1 MVKHLAEN
9 REVRKIQ
16 FTGRSTFIL
25 SLPKN
30 WMKEMQLKAGDLV
43 SVVREANNSLSII
56 PNDMRALSST
66 LEAITIVSD
75 RENTNSLKRKVIS
88 IYLSGY
94 NTIHLRS
101 KTGRINPA
109 QRDAVR
115 EVVRRNLVGT
125 EIIADSSDAITI
137 QVLLTLPELSV
148 NTAVRRMFLLAS
160 SMHKDA
166 MLSLA
171 ESNHELANAV
181 VKSDDEVDRFSL
193 YILRNLVIA
202 TQNERVLREIGL
214 RGPADCLS
222 YRVAVK
228 SIERIADHS
237 SGIADK
243 SLKIEQK
250 ISTKDLFQKIEK
262 MSQLSLGVVSDAVEA
277 FLRRDYVMAD
287 SVVDKVENIRSVEND
302 IISYMDRAKTSS
314 ANSSNSSSS
323 SSTAAN
329 NIHIKL
335 ILEDI
340 RRTAE
345 HASDIAEAAMNQTI
359 EEVIEKRTPPPSSS
373 SAFTEEN
380 KFLSVMS

>member
-302 IISYMDRAKTSS
+302 IISHMDRAKTSS

-359 EEVIEKRTPPPSSS
+359 EEVIEKRTSPPSSS

>member
-302 IISYMDRAKTSS
+302 IISHMDRAKTSS

>member
-125 EIIADSSDAITI
+125 EIIADSSDVITI

-359 EEVIEKRTPPPSSS
+359 EEVIEKRTPPRSSS

>member
-1 MVKHLAEN
+1 
-9 REVRKIQ
+9 
-16 FTGRSTFIL
+16 
-25 SLPKN
+25 
-30 WMKEMQLKAGDLV
+30 MK
-43 SVVREANNSLSII
+43 
-56 PNDMRALSST
+56 
-66 LEAITIVSD
+66 
-75 RENTNSLKRKVIS
+75 
-88 IYLSGY
+88 
-94 NTIHLRS
+94 S

-115 EVVRRNLVGT
+115 EVIRRNLVGT

-148 NTAVRRMFLLAS
+148 NTAVRRMFLIAS

-166 MLSLA
+166 MLALG
-171 ESNHELANAV
+171 ESNHELAKTV
-181 VKSDDEVDRFSL
+181 IKSDDEVDRFSL

-214 RGPADCLS
+214 KRPADCLG

-237 SGIADK
+237 CGIAK
-243 SLKIEQK
+243 NVEEQQQK
-250 ISTKDLFQKIEK
+250 ISKGLFEKIDK
-262 MSQLSLGVVSDAVEA
+262 MSKLSLAAVNDSVEA

-302 IISYMDRAKTSS
+302 IISILNREDKMTSNEP
-314 ANSSNSSSS
+314 ANS
-323 SSTAAN
+323 
-329 NIHIKL
+329 NIRL

-359 EEVIEKRTPPPSSS
+359 GEV
-373 SAFTEEN
+373 
-380 KFLSVMS
+380 VMVERRPAATHDK

>member
-302 IISYMDRAKTSS
+302 IISHMDRAKTSS
-314 ANSSNSSSS
+314 TNSSNSSSS